1 MKMKI
6 LIKNMKYNDM
16 IKVTNECKSC
26 EEEINFD
33 FNELE
38 FIEPAGAVVLLS
50 YIEYLQELNKRV
62 SFTPLS
68 EPMNKAVSYGC
79 NMGIFQ
85 QLGLIDSQVYQKG
98 STYIAPKKVHLDQI
112 EVKEEEFFEEFSS
125 DLTSRIMPNIESDDN
140 KYRLFQYVIREI
152 IRNVFDHSESETF
165 CYGVQKYPKTN
176 LIEVAISDLGVGLKE
191 TVPFD
196 IEDMYLKKTS
206 DRDAI
211 HKAMEPG
218 VSNYSN
224 HTYAPEDYK
233 NSGYGLTLIRKIVE
247 KCDGKLSIATG
258 ESSLTFSNK
267 TKEKHDECNVK
278 GTIIRIKIDSQKLES
293 IDFEEVLKSVETDGK
308 KAPSAVSKSL
318 NLSLLNK

>member
-1 MKMKI
+1 MNI

-16 IKVTNECKSC
+16 IKVTNECKNC

-33 FNELE
+33 FNELQ
-38 FIEPAGAVVLLS
+38 FIEPAGAVVFLS
-50 YIEYLQELNKRV
+50 YIEYLQELNKSV

-68 EPMNKAVSYGC
+68 EPMNKAISYGC
-79 NMGIFQ
+79 SMGIFQ
-85 QLGLIDSQVYQKG
+85 QLGLIDSQVYQQG
-98 STYIAPKKVHLDQI
+98 STYIAPKKVHLNQI
-112 EVKEEEFFEEFSS
+112 EVKEEEFFDVFSS

-165 CYGVQKYPKTN
+165 RYSVQMYPKNN

-196 IEDMYLKKTS
+196 IEDRYLKKTT

-224 HTYAPEDYK
+224 HPYAPEDYK

-267 TKEKHDECNVK
+267 TNENYDECNVK
-278 GTIIRIKIDSQKLES
+278 GTIIRIKIDSQKLEN
-293 IDFEEVLKSVETDGK
+293 IDFEEVLNSVETYDK
-308 KAPSAVSKSL
+308 NAPSVASKSL
-318 NLSLLNK
+318 NLTLLNK